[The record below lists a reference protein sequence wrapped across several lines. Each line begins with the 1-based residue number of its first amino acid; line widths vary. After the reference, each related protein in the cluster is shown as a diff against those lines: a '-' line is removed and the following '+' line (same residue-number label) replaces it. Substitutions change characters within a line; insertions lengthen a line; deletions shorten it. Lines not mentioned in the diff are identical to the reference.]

1 MRVLDLDLDFFQ
13 EDVAHFVSDYDGRL
27 DSDNLYVYDGSSL
40 ESVKRSLASV
50 LNISE
55 DILIEK
61 IVYYY
66 CENLSN
72 FDDNEFLYEEFI
84 DYLGLEDE
92 DIRFD
97 YIEIFHIIST
107 IDNLDTVKEVG
118 LIDLRKTLTKETS
131 LNNYLKGKGIEFNVN
146 NDGIYIII
154 NGNGDDLS
162 KYNKDDTL
170 TDKEYWKA
178 FHGEYLAYRLSF
190 DYNINGFLYLDNV
203 YKDSNYID
211 LKNESEFLNRL
222 KSFLDTSDL
231 LDSWNEKSECY
242 ILKCRVKTGQVTLG
256 NGLKWKSEIVEA
268 KKLTKQLIEI
278 SIRIIIDFDLRKDK
292 NFPIQY
298 LLVKDGIDIPF
309 NDIKVIEFKELG
321 DWYE

>member
-1 MRVLDLDLDFFQ
+1 ML
-13 EDVAHFVSDYDGRL
+13 
-27 DSDNLYVYDGSSL
+27 YDGSSL
-40 ESVKRSLASV
+40 ESVKKSLASV

-55 DILIEK
+55 NILIEK
-61 IVYYY
+61 IVDYY

-97 YIEIFHIIST
+97 YIEFFHIIST

-131 LNNYLKGKGIEFNVN
+131 LNNYLKGKGIEFDVN

-170 TDKEYWKA
+170 TDKKYWKA
-178 FHGEYLAYRLSF
+178 FYGEYLAHRLSF

-203 YKDSNYID
+203 YEDSNYID

-231 LDSWNEKSECY
+231 LDSWNEKCECY

-256 NGLKWKSEIVEA
+256 NGLK
-268 KKLTKQLIEI
+268 
-278 SIRIIIDFDLRKDK
+278 
-292 NFPIQY
+292 
-298 LLVKDGIDIPF
+298 
-309 NDIKVIEFKELG
+309 
-321 DWYE
+321 